1 MGRKIKP
8 KYKKDDLITMI
19 VDKVTSGIPQA
30 QIVADIKSLGYSTT
44 YFYELFREAKP
55 IFQAALAGIAE
66 NRLEATIA
74 EMEEQYKLALDAGDR
89 RLANDIRKE
98 INKISGLHQ
107 QKLDVTTNGD
117 SINNISIIKII
128 EIQKEDDDTKA

>member
-1 MGRKIKP
+1 MARKINP

-30 QIVADIKSLGYSTT
+30 KIVADIKNLGYSTT

-55 IFQAALAGIAE
+55 IFQAALQGIAE
-66 NRLEATIA
+66 NRLETTITH
-74 EMEEQYKLALDAGDR
+74 MEQQYQLALEDGDR

-128 EIQKEDDDTKA
+128 EIQKDNED

>member
-55 IFQAALAGIAE
+55 IFQAALQGIAE
-66 NRLEATIA
+66 NRLESTIA
-74 EMEEQYKLALDAGDR
+74 EMEEQYKLALETGDR

>member
-55 IFQAALAGIAE
+55 IFQAALQGIAE
-66 NRLEATIA
+66 NRLESTIA
-74 EMEEQYKLALDAGDR
+74 EMEEQYKLALETGDR

-107 QKLDVTTNGD
+107 QKIDVTTNGD